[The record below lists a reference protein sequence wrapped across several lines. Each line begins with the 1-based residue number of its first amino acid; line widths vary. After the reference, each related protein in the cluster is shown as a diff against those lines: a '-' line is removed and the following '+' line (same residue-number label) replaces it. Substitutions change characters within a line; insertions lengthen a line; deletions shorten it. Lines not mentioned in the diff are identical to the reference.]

1 MFNRVVC
8 LSALMLMAPWPVA
21 ATGSNSIPIQNA
33 SFEGPFVDPNG
44 FSALPFVDG
53 WTELDL
59 DTEMSSNTGVFANP
73 APESP
78 GRLINAEGSQLAFLG
93 SQTGNALEQDLIDT
107 FRPGCQYSLTVAV
120 GISGMFAPSSSDA
133 LELVLYY
140 RNADGPADI
149 ARLLVEPAG
158 LSSTELKDFSLHVLP
173 VQAGDAWAGKPI
185 SVALRAAGMPGGFWD
200 IDNVRLAESAA
211 ESLWIQNPSF
221 EGPVVYPNG
230 FSAVPMV
237 EGWTELD
244 LDAQMST
251 NTGVFAN
258 PAEGSP
264 GHLVNTDGN
273 QLAFLGS
280 QTGNALEQDL
290 IFAHQFSD
298 GSEHKWI
305 TSYRVGFD
313 YCLAVAVGV
322 SGMFPPSAVEPVD
335 KLELVLY
342 YRDGDQSVDVARQMV
357 ETTGLSSTELKDFSL
372 RLPTVRS
379 DDPWAGK
386 TIGVALRA
394 AGMPGGFWD
403 IDDVRLFET
412 SSGSMH
418 IDNPS
423 FETPVVDPN
432 GFSALP
438 FVEGW
443 TEIDL
448 DSEMSTNTGVFANPA
463 EGSPGR
469 LLNADG
475 NQLAFLGS
483 ETGNALEQEL
493 TETYRG
499 DRDYLLTVGVGVS
512 GMFPPSAVEPVDAL
526 ELVLYCRAGDHV
538 YDVASKT
545 IEASDLSSTQLKDFS
560 LFLSPSNPGHF
571 IDSGSALTIGIAVR
585 AAGNAG
591 GFWDI
596 DNVRLFESVPKSVPI
611 ENASFESPIVDP
623 NGFSALPFVDGWTET
638 DLDVEA
644 STNTGVFA
652 NPPVHDPARL
662 EGARGKQLAFL
673 SSQTGNALEQNLAA
687 TYKVD
692 CEYSLY
698 VRVGVSGMF
707 PPSMT
712 EPVDKLEL
720 VLYYLDGTNAAD
732 IAAQQVEATGLS
744 STALEFF
751 SLHLPLVQ
759 AGDAWAGKAIGVAI
773 RAAGMPGGF
782 WDIDDVRLVESPLG
796 PSRR

>member
-1 MFNRVVC
+1 MFNRIVC
-8 LSALMLMAPWPVA
+8 LSAVMLVGPWAVA
-21 ATGSNSIPIQNA
+21 ATGSTSIPIQNA

-44 FSALPFVDG
+44 FSALPYVGG
-53 WTELDL
+53 WTELDV
-59 DTEMSSNTGVFANP
+59 DAEMSTNTGVFANP

-78 GRLINAEGSQLAFLG
+78 GRLINADGNQLAFLG

-107 FRPGCQYSLTVAV
+107 FRPGCEYRLTVAV
-120 GISGMFAPSSSDA
+120 GISGMFPPSATDA

-140 RNADGPADI
+140 RDANEPVDI
-149 ARLLVEPAG
+149 ARLAVGSEG

-185 SVALRAAGMPGGFWD
+185 GVALRANGLPGGFWD

-221 EGPVVYPNG
+221 ERPLVDPNG
-230 FSAVPMV
+230 FSAVPLV
-237 EGWTELD
+237 EGWAELD
-244 LDAQMST
+244 VDAQMST

-280 QTGNALEQDL
+280 QTGNAIEQDL
-290 IFAHQFSD
+290 IVTHQFFD

-305 TSYRVGFD
+305 TRYRVGFD

-335 KLELVLY
+335 RLELVLY
-342 YRDGDQSVDVARQMV
+342 YRDGDESVDVVRQTV
-357 ETTGLSSTELKDFSL
+357 EAAGLSSVELKDFSV
-372 RLPTVRS
+372 RLPTVQS

-403 IDDVRLFET
+403 IDSVRLFET
-412 SSGSMH
+412 SSGSMQ
-418 IDNPS
+418 IDNAS

-438 FVEGW
+438 FADGW

-469 LLNADG
+469 LVNADG
-475 NQLAFLGS
+475 SQLAFLGS
-483 ETGNALEQEL
+483 ETGNAFEQEL

-499 DRDYLLTVGVGVS
+499 DRHYLLTVGVGVS
-512 GMFPPSAVEPVDAL
+512 DMFPPSAVEPVDTL
-526 ELVLYCRAGDHV
+526 ELVLFCRDGDQV
-538 YDVASKT
+538 YDVVSKT
-545 IEASDLSSTQLKDFS
+545 IEATGLSSTQLKDFS
-560 LFLSPSNPGHF
+560 LFFSWSSPGHLR
-571 IDSGSALTIGIAVR
+571 DSASPQNIGIAVR
-585 AAGNAG
+585 ATGNAG

-596 DNVRLFESVPKSVPI
+596 DNVRLFESTPVYVPI
-611 ENASFESPIVDP
+611 ENASFEIPVVDP
-623 NGFSALPFVDGWTET
+623 NGFSALPFVDGWTEI
-638 DLDVEA
+638 DLDAET

-652 NPPVHDPARL
+652 NPPVSDPAWLRVMD
-662 EGARGKQLAFL
+662 GKQLAFL
-673 SSQTGNALEQNLAA
+673 SSGTGNALEQNLAA

-692 CEYSLY
+692 CEYSL
-698 VRVGVSGMF
+698 RVGVAVSGMF

-720 VLYYLDGTNAAD
+720 VLYYLDGTDAVD
-732 IAAQQVEATGLS
+732 IATQQVEATGLS
-744 STALEFF
+744 STQLEYF
-751 SLHLPLVQ
+751 SVSLPLVQ

-782 WDIDDVRLVESPLG
+782 WDIDAVRLVESPLG
-796 PSRR
+796 PSR